1 MPRYCI
7 KINQICNLNLTF
19 HFNINKI
26 KHPTVITTFMIS
38 SLLNPNMTM

>member
-1 MPRYCI
+1 MPRNYI

-19 HFNINKI
+19 HFNISKI
-26 KHPTVITTFMIS
+26 KHPKVITAFMIS